1 MERGIQGPLF
11 DLKYLVRAMFNG
23 LRNGMA
29 VRRSKPKDPQDQDV
43 ERALQ

>member
-1 MERGIQGPLF
+1 LF
-11 DLKYLVRAMFNG
+11 DQKHLIRAMFNG

-29 VRRSKPKDPQDQDV
+29 VRRSKAKDPQDQDV